1 MRQTLSVCFLD
12 NFPTVRGACFRLAGV
27 KDPSQTHYCSY
38 KALIGYQTSA
48 ACKHTV
54 RRACVSCIDVM
65 TVLGEL
71 FCGRLCIDQHEGLHT
86 PNGLKANMQLR
97 RSWRVYLRL

>member
-1 MRQTLSVCFLD
+1 M
-12 NFPTVRGACFRLAGV
+12 
-27 KDPSQTHYCSY
+27 
-38 KALIGYQTSA
+38 
-48 ACKHTV
+48 
-54 RRACVSCIDVM
+54 SCIDVM